1 MKLELMPQ
9 ALTGVLR
16 SGMTVVVVSNEPA
29 DGLAAISIPRS
40 AAKRAHPKTGRGRSV
55 VIGQGTVS
63 GIANGKTTLHL
74 RLSRSVASKLQALR
88 HVVLTVR
95 MTLVATGGQHY
106 AVDVA
111 GHY

>member
-1 MKLELMPQ
+1 VKLQLMPQ

-16 SGMTVVVVSNEPA
+16 SGMTVVVISNEPA

-40 AAKRAHPKTGRGRSV
+40 AAKRAHLKTGRGPSV

-74 RLSRSVASKLQALR
+74 RLSRSVASKLKALR

>member
-1 MKLELMPQ
+1 MPQ

-16 SGMTVVVVSNEPA
+16 SGVTVVVVSNEAA
-29 DGLAAISIPRS
+29 DGLASVSIPRS
-40 AAKRAHPKTGRGRSV
+40 AAKRAHLKAGRGPSI
-55 VIGQGTVS
+55 VIAEGTVS
-63 GIANGKTTLHL
+63 GIANGKKTLHL
-74 RLSRSVASKLQALR
+74 RLSRSVTSKLKALH

-106 AVDVA
+106 AGDVA

>member
-1 MKLELMPQ
+1 LGCL
-9 ALTGVLR
+9 A
-16 SGMTVVVVSNEPA
+16 VVVSSNEAA
-29 DGLAAISIPRS
+29 DGLASISIPRS
-40 AAKRAHPKTGRGRSV
+40 AAKHAHLKVGRGPSV

-74 RLSRSVASKLQALR
+74 RLARSVASKLKALR

-95 MTLVATGGQHY
+95 MTLSAVGGQHS
-106 AVDVA
+106 AIDVA